1 MPVMADRPASDRPQW
16 DREGLDWP
24 NRDASSF
31 VDAGGIR
38 WHVQRIGDAGLPR
51 LLLLHGTGAATH
63 SFRDLAPLLASD
75 FSVLAPDL
83 PGHGFTAQP
92 TRAGLTLPGMAALLH
107 VLLKKLDFAPDIV
120 VGHSAG
126 AAILIRMTLDGTIR
140 PQSIVSLN
148 GALRPIRGAAF
159 FSPMAKLL
167 FRNPVAP
174 RLFAWRAADPAA
186 TQRLLEGTGSHV
198 DRRGV
203 ELYARLF
210 RRPGHIAGT
219 LGMMAG
225 WDLAELDA
233 AMASLAVPL
242 VLVTG
247 AADRAVPPA
256 DADAVARR
264 VPHAT
269 RIRIGHG
276 GHLLHEEEPAL
287 AAGIIR
293 DVFARGAAARSEE
306 PAR

>member
-1 MPVMADRPASDRPQW
+1 MAERPATDRPSW
-16 DREGLDWP
+16 DRDGLDWP
-24 NRDASSF
+24 NRERSAF

-38 WHVQRIGDAGLPR
+38 WHVQRLGDAGSPR

-63 SFRDLAPLLASD
+63 SFRDLAPLLARD

-83 PGHGFTAQP
+83 AGHGFTAQP

-120 VGHSAG
+120 AGHSAG
-126 AAILIRMTLDGTIR
+126 AAILVRMALDGTIR
-140 PQSIVSLN
+140 PRAIVSLN
-148 GALRPIRGAAF
+148 GALRPIRGAAL

-174 RLFAWRAADPAA
+174 RVFAWRAADPAA
-186 TQRLLEGTGSHV
+186 TQRLLEGTGSRI
-198 DRRGV
+198 DRRGID
-203 ELYARLF
+203 LYARLF

-225 WDLAELDA
+225 WDLAALDA
-233 AMASLAVPL
+233 GMASLAVPL
-242 VLVTG
+242 VLVT
-247 AADRAVPPA
+247 AAGDRAVPPS
-256 DADAVARR
+256 DADDVARR
-264 VPHAT
+264 VRVAT
-269 RIRIGHG
+269 RVRIGHG
-276 GHLLHEEEPAL
+276 GHLLHEEEPEL

-293 DVFARGAAARSEE
+293 DVFARGPAARSEE